1 MAVEG
6 LAKALAWEGLGKRLG
21 PAFSS
26 GLSAHF
32 EKQSEAI
39 NRKVVTLIHRIIRVM
54 DEKKNLYLLFRT
66 FSLNL

>member
-39 NRKVVTLIHRIIRVM
+39 NRRVVT
-54 DEKKNLYLLFRT
+54 
-66 FSLNL
+66 